1 MQMSTEVAS
10 ALPTLLAAI
19 VESSGDAIISTTVDG
34 VVTLWNPAAERMFG
48 YTAAEIINR
57 PIFTIIPPPL
67 VDKERALISHLA
79 ENGRI
84 IRHATVRVRKGGQQ
98 LKVAATFSPLRDGA
112 GTIVEILSIAHV
124 TEAQPGDLVRRE
136 SEERFRVMADST
148 PVMIKSAG
156 LDGELDFVNKAF
168 LEFTGRRMDETLGI
182 GWAEDIHPEDLQ
194 GCFEFRTTAFCE
206 RRLFQHE
213 YRLRRHDGDYRWIVD
228 TDVPRF
234 DADGKFIGYVGSNVD
249 ITDRKRAEELEVRV
263 NERTRIARE
272 LHDTLLQSFHGL
284 LLRFQTASSL
294 LPSRPEE
301 AREILEKAINAATQ
315 AIIEGRDAV
324 QALRSSTAETN
335 DLATAIKTVGE
346 ELMARE
352 SNSISPAVR
361 VEIEGKPRNLHPI
374 RRDEVH
380 RIAAEALG
388 NAFRHAQAQNIE
400 VEIRYEEKQFRL
412 RIRDDGKGID
422 PEVLSAGGRDGHFG
436 LRSMKERAEVT
447 DGKLEIWSR
456 RGSGTEIEL
465 TIPAPS
471 AYIGVNAGLW
481 FAPKFLSTATEVE

>member
-1 MQMSTEVAS
+1 MSPEVANAS
-10 ALPTLLAAI
+10 PTLLAAI
-19 VESSGDAIISTTVDG
+19 VESSGDAIVSTTVDG

-67 VDKERALISHLA
+67 VDKERALISRLA
-79 ENGRI
+79 ENGRMVRNESI
-84 IRHATVRVRKGGQQ
+84 RVRKGGQQ
-98 LKVAATFSPLRDGA
+98 LKVAATFSPVRDGA
-112 GTIVEILSIAHV
+112 GTIVEILSIAHDV
-124 TEAQPGDLVRRE
+124 TEAQPENLVRRE

-156 LDGELDFVNKAF
+156 VDGELDFVNKAF
-168 LEFTGRRMDETLGI
+168 LDFTGRRMDETLGI

-194 GCFEFRTTAFCE
+194 GCFEFRITAFCE

-213 YRLRRHDGDYRWIVD
+213 YRLRRHDGEYRWIVD

-234 DADGKFIGYVGSNVD
+234 HADGKFMGYVGSNVD
-249 ITDRKRAEELEVRV
+249 ITDRKRAEELEARV

-284 LLRFQTASSL
+284 LLHFQTVYTL
-294 LPSRPEE
+294 LPSRPDE
-301 AREILEKAINAATQ
+301 AREKLEKAINAATH

-335 DLATAIKTVGE
+335 DLAASIKTVGE
-346 ELMARE
+346 EFTARE
-352 SNSISPAVR
+352 SNSISPAFR
-361 VEIEGKPRNLHPI
+361 VEVEGKPRNLHPI

-380 RIAAEALG
+380 RIATEALG
-388 NAFRHAQAQNIE
+388 NAFQHAQARNIE
-400 VEIRYEEKQFRL
+400 VELRYEEQQFRL

-422 PEVLSAGGRDGHFG
+422 PKVLSAGGREGHFG
-436 LRSMKERAEVT
+436 LHSMKERAEIA
-447 DGKLEIWSR
+447 DGKLEVWSR
-456 RGSGTEIEL
+456 DGAGTEIEL
-465 TIPAPS
+465 TIPASS
-471 AYIGVNAGLW
+471 AYMGSRPSPK
-481 FAPKFLSTATEVE
+481 FAPKFFSTAPEVE

>member
-1 MQMSTEVAS
+1 MSPEVAS
-10 ALPTLLAAI
+10 ASPTLLAVI
-19 VESSGDAIISTTVDG
+19 VESSGDAIVSTTVDG

-48 YTAAEIINR
+48 YTAAEIMNR
-57 PIFTIIPPPL
+57 PIFTIIPAPL
-67 VDKERALISHLA
+67 VDKERALISRLA
-79 ENGRI
+79 ENGRMV
-84 IRHATVRVRKGGQQ
+84 RNESMRVRKGGQQ
-98 LKVAATFSPLRDGA
+98 LKVAATFSPVRDGA
-112 GTIVEILSIAHV
+112 GTVVEILSIARDV

-136 SEERFRVMADST
+136 SEERFRDMADST

-156 LDGELDFVNKAF
+156 VDGELDFVNKSF
-168 LEFTGRRMDETLGI
+168 LGFTGRRMDEMLGI

-194 GCFEFRTTAFCE
+194 GCFEFRITAFCE

-213 YRLRRHDGDYRWIVD
+213 YRLRRHDGEYRWIVD

-234 DADGKFIGYVGSNVD
+234 DAHGKFIGYVGSNVD
-249 ITDRKRAEELEVRV
+249 ITDRKRAEGLEARV

-284 LLRFQTASSL
+284 LLRFQTVYSI
-294 LPSRPEE
+294 LPSRPDE
-301 AREILEKAINAATQ
+301 AREKLEGAINAATQ

-335 DLATAIKTVGE
+335 DLATTIKTVGE
-346 ELMARE
+346 ELMAHE

-361 VEIEGKPRNLHPI
+361 VEVEGKPRNLHPI

-388 NAFRHAQAQNIE
+388 NAFRHAQARNIE

-422 PEVLSAGGRDGHFG
+422 PDVLGAGGRDGHFG
-436 LRSMKERAEVT
+436 LHSMKERAEVA

-465 TIPAPS
+465 TIPASS
-471 AYIGVNAGLW
+471 AYIGANAGLW
-481 FAPKFLSTATEVE
+481 FSCEVLQHGH

>member
-1 MQMSTEVAS
+1 MGPEVANTS
-10 ALPTLLAAI
+10 STLLAAI
-19 VESSGDAIISTTVDG
+19 VESSGDAIASTTVDG
-34 VVTLWNPAAERMFG
+34 IVTLWNPAAERMFG

-67 VDKERALISHLA
+67 VDKERALIGRLA
-79 ENGRI
+79 ENGLT
-84 IRHATVRVRKGGQQ
+84 IRHATIRVRKGGRQ
-98 LKVAATFSPLRDGA
+98 LKVAATFSPVRDGA
-112 GTIVEILSIAHV
+112 GTIVEILSIAHDV
-124 TEAQPGDLVRRE
+124 TEAQPADLVRRE
-136 SEERFRVMADST
+136 PEDRFRHMADST

-156 LDGELDFVNKAF
+156 LDGELDFVNNAF
-168 LEFTGRRMDETLGI
+168 LKFTGRRMDETLGI

-213 YRLRRHDGDYRWIVD
+213 YRLRRHDGEYRWIVD

-249 ITDRKRAEELEVRV
+249 ITDRKRAEELEARV

-284 LLRFQTASSL
+284 LLRFQTASGL

-352 SNSISPAVR
+352 SSLISPAFR
-361 VEIEGKPRNLHPI
+361 VEVEGKPRNLHPI
-374 RRDEVH
+374 RRDEVR
-380 RIAAEALG
+380 RIAAEGLG
-388 NAFRHAQAQNIE
+388 NAFRHAQALNIE

-422 PEVLSAGGRDGHFG
+422 PEVLSARGRKGHFG
-436 LRSMKERAEVT
+436 LHGMKERAEIA

-456 RGSGTEIEL
+456 DGAGTEIEL
-465 TIPAPS
+465 TIPASS
-471 AYIGVNAGLW
+471 AYIEANPGLR
-481 FAPKFLSTATEVE
+481 FGPKFFSTATEAE

>member
-1 MQMSTEVAS
+1 MSPEVANAS
-10 ALPTLLAAI
+10 PTLLAAI
-19 VESSGDAIISTTVDG
+19 VESSGDAIVSTTVDG

-57 PIFTIIPPPL
+57 PVFTIIPPPL
-67 VDKERALISHLA
+67 VDKERALISRLA
-79 ENGRI
+79 ENGRMV
-84 IRHATVRVRKGGQQ
+84 RNESVRVGKGGRQ
-98 LKVAATFSPLRDGA
+98 LDVEVTLSPVRDA
-112 GTIVEILSIAHV
+112 SGTILEILSIVRDV
-124 TEAQPGDLVRRE
+124 TEEKRGELLRRE
-136 SEERFRVMADST
+136 SQERFRVMADST

-156 LDGELDFVNKAF
+156 VDGELNFVNKAF

-194 GCFEFRTTAFCE
+194 GCFEFRIAAFCE

-213 YRLRRHDGDYRWIVD
+213 YRLRRDDGEYRWIVD

-234 DADGKFIGYVGSNVD
+234 DADGIFIGYVGSNVD
-249 ITDRKRAEELEVRV
+249 ITDRKRAEDLEARV

-284 LLRFQTASSL
+284 LLRFQTVYSL
-294 LPSRPEE
+294 LPSRPDE

-335 DLATAIKTVGE
+335 DLAAAIKTVGE
-346 ELMARE
+346 ELTARE
-352 SNSISPAVR
+352 SNSISPAFR
-361 VEIEGKPRNLHPI
+361 VEVEGKPRNLHPI
-374 RRDEVH
+374 RLDEVH
-380 RIAAEALG
+380 RIAVEALE
-388 NAFRHAQAQNIE
+388 NAFRHAQARNIE
-400 VEIRYEEKQFRL
+400 VEIRYEDQQFRL

-422 PEVLSAGGRDGHFG
+422 PELLSAGGREGHFG
-436 LRSMKERAEVT
+436 LHSMKERAEIA

-456 RGSGTEIEL
+456 DGAGTEIEL
-465 TIPAPS
+465 TIPASS
-471 AYIGVNAGLW
+471 AYMGSRPSPK
-481 FAPKFLSTATEVE
+481 FAPKFFSTAAEVE

>member
-1 MQMSTEVAS
+1 MNQEVANAS
-10 ALPTLLAAI
+10 PTLLAAI
-19 VESSGDAIISTTVDG
+19 VESSGDAIVSTTVDG

-67 VDKERALISHLA
+67 VDKERALISRLV
-79 ENGRI
+79 ENGRMVRNESI
-84 IRHATVRVRKGGQQ
+84 RVRKGGQQ
-98 LKVAATFSPLRDGA
+98 LKVAATFSPVRDGA
-112 GTIVEILSIAHV
+112 GTIIEILSIAHDV
-124 TEAQPGDLVRRE
+124 TEAQPGHLVRRE

-156 LDGELDFVNKAF
+156 VDGELDFVNKAF

-194 GCFEFRTTAFCE
+194 GCFEFRITAFCE

-213 YRLRRHDGDYRWIVD
+213 YRLRRHDGEYRWIVD

-234 DADGKFIGYVGSNVD
+234 HADGKFMGYVGSNVD
-249 ITDRKRAEELEVRV
+249 ITDRKRAEELEARV

-284 LLRFQTASSL
+284 LLHFQTVYTL
-294 LPSRPEE
+294 LPSSPDE
-301 AREILEKAINAATQ
+301 AREKLEKAINAATQ

-335 DLATAIKTVGE
+335 DLAASIKTVGE
-346 ELMARE
+346 ELTARE
-352 SNSISPAVR
+352 SNSIFPAFR
-361 VEIEGKPRNLHPI
+361 VEVEGKPRNLHPN

-380 RIAAEALG
+380 RIATEALG
-388 NAFRHAQAQNIE
+388 NAFRHAQARNIE
-400 VEIRYEEKQFRL
+400 VELRYEEQQFRL

-422 PEVLSAGGRDGHFG
+422 PKVLSAGGREGHFG
-436 LRSMKERAEVT
+436 LHSMKERAEIA
-447 DGKLEIWSR
+447 DGKLEVWSR
-456 RGSGTEIEL
+456 DGAGTEIEL
-465 TIPAPS
+465 TIPASS
-471 AYIGVNAGLW
+471 AYMGSRPSPK
-481 FAPKFLSTATEVE
+481 FAPKFFSTAPEVE

>member
-1 MQMSTEVAS
+1 
-10 ALPTLLAAI
+10 
-19 VESSGDAIISTTVDG
+19 
-34 VVTLWNPAAERMFG
+34 
-48 YTAAEIINR
+48 
-57 PIFTIIPPPL
+57 
-67 VDKERALISHLA
+67 
-79 ENGRI
+79 
-84 IRHATVRVRKGGQQ
+84 
-98 LKVAATFSPLRDGA
+98 
-112 GTIVEILSIAHV
+112 
-124 TEAQPGDLVRRE
+124 
-136 SEERFRVMADST
+136 MADST

-182 GWAEDIHPEDLQ
+182 GWAENIHPEDLQ

-213 YRLRRHDGDYRWIVD
+213 YRLRRHDGEYRWIVD

-249 ITDRKRAEELEVRV
+249 ITDRKRAEELEARV

-284 LLRFQTASSL
+284 LLRFQTAYSL
-294 LPSRPEE
+294 LPSRPDE
-301 AREILEKAINAATQ
+301 AREKLEKAIKAASQ

-335 DLATAIKTVGE
+335 DLAAAIKTFGE
-346 ELMARE
+346 ELTARE
-352 SNSISPAVR
+352 SSSISPAFR
-361 VEIEGKPRNLHPI
+361 VEVEGKPRNLHPD
-374 RRDEVH
+374 RREEVH

-388 NAFRHAQAQNIE
+388 NAFRHAQARNIE
-400 VEIRYEEKQFRL
+400 VEIRYEEQQFRL

-422 PEVLSAGGRDGHFG
+422 PEVLSAGRREGHFG
-436 LRSMKERAEVT
+436 LHGMKERAEIA

-456 RGSGTEIEL
+456 DGSGTEIEL
-465 TIPAPS
+465 TIPATSAYTAVRPS
-471 AYIGVNAGLW
+471 AQ